1 MKPPIH
7 RGRPAVLIFFQE
19 DTSVNKLTKY
29 HICGEVNTTITG
41 KMLYLILFELADPNG
56 EVIIPQRRISDALR
70 ISKATVSR
78 NLRRLRDG
86 GYIKIFARYHAEG
99 GGRAAN
105 KYRIR

>member
-1 MKPPIH
+1 M
-7 RGRPAVLIFFQE
+7 
-19 DTSVNKLTKY
+19 NKLTKY
-29 HICGEVNTTITG
+29 QICGEVNTTITG
-41 KMLYLILFELADPNG
+41 KMLYLLLYELSDPNG

-86 GYIKIFARYHAEG
+86 GYIRIYARYHTEG

-105 KYRIR
+105 KYQIR